1 MGLEALLQVL
11 NSDRN
16 NGKKT
21 ILVFSELSLV
31 LYNKELPVSTGQ
43 WHSHRETLLLRKD
56 TAKNWSL
63 GAALLDW

>member
-21 ILVFSELSLV
+21 LLVFSELSLV

-43 WHSHRETLLLRKD
+43 RHSHRETLLLRKHMG
-56 TAKNWSL
+56 KNWSL